1 MSYIWATALVLINGC
16 WLATNLFGLPGNW
29 LMILGTAL
37 LAWYY
42 SGSAG
47 PGGDSMF
54 SPFVLVA
61 AVVLALAGEILEFI
75 AGMVGARK
83 AGASKRGAAGAL
95 VGGLVG
101 ALAGTFAIPVPI
113 VGSLIGAALGAA
125 GGAVLLEVSGGKELG
140 GSLKAGLGA
149 GTGRLLGTV
158 VKLVVGA
165 MIWAIVAVAAFWP

>member
-1 MSYIWATALVLINGC
+1 MLYVWASVLLVVNGC
-16 WLATNLFGLPGNW
+16 WLAANLFGLPGNW

-42 SGSAG
+42 SGTAG
-47 PGGDSMF
+47 PGGASMF
-54 SPFVLVA
+54 SPLVLVA
-61 AVVLALAGEILEFI
+61 VVALALAGEVIEFI
-75 AGMVGARK
+75 AGVVGARK
-83 AGASKRGAAGAL
+83 AGASKTGAAGAL
-95 VGGLVG
+95 VGGIVG
-101 ALAGTFAIPVPI
+101 AIIGTFAIPVPI

-125 GGAVLLEVSGGKELG
+125 GGAVLLEISGGKELG

-158 VKLVVGA
+158 VKLVVGI